1 MGYRRLW
8 HGSYLSLGDRVVQAI
23 EWWAQRFGAVALLAT
38 LATVLCGLW
47 SASGRPKG
55 RETGGVGRILRRPFY
70 VVASTLYFALC
81 YALWRPLPLTLSPAA
96 RAVALALGSALYF
109 PGVGLV
115 LWARLTLGAAYNAS
129 LSSGA
134 QLRHPMYTGINL
146 AALGGL
152 LLYRT
157 WTFVFALSMLAL
169 VKRARREEE
178 VLAVEFGA
186 HWEEY
191 RRRVPGWIPRLRR

>member
-1 MGYRRLW
+1 
-8 HGSYLSLGDRVVQAI
+8 VVQAI
-23 EWWAQRFGAVALLAT
+23 EWWAQRAGAVALLAT
-38 LATVLCGLW
+38 LATVLWGLW

-55 RETGGVGRILRRPFY
+55 RETGGVGQILRRPFY
-70 VVASTLYFALC
+70 VVASTLYFGLC
-81 YALWRPLPLTLSPAA
+81 HALWRPLPWTLSPAA

-115 LWARLTLGAAYNAS
+115 LWARLTLGAAYNTS

-134 QLRHPMYTGINL
+134 QLLAGQSLITHGPFSLMRHPMYVGINL

-157 WTFVFALSMLAL
+157 WTFVFALSFVAL
-169 VKRARREEE
+169 IKRARREEE
-178 VLAVEFGA
+178 VLAVEFGEQ
-186 HWEEY
+186 WEEY